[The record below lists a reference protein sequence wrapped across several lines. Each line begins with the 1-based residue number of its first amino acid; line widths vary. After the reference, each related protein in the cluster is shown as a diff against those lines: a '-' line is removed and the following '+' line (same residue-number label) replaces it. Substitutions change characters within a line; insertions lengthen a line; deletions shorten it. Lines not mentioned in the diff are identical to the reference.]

1 VTTGCDDFRVRF
13 SYWLDRVAS
22 GEHIIVTRR
31 GRPRIRLSPAH
42 PP

>member
-1 VTTGCDDFRVRF
+1 ME
-13 SYWLDRVAS
+13 RVAS